1 MLGMG
6 VGKMSKKEEAVE
18 QLKNCENMH
27 IWVKPIR
34 DYIEELEAKEERAKK
49 VEELLGLY
57 RKHINTLCKKD
68 REGVKNSLFSSEHL
82 AYELYEKIK
91 TLEEELK

>member
-1 MLGMG
+1 MN
-6 VGKMSKKEEAVE
+6 K
-18 QLKNCENMH
+18 
-27 IWVKPIR
+27 
-34 DYIEELEAKEERAKK
+34 ELEVINLTLDLMKRFIQPTIFEGLKSDLNAIDFKLNRLAK

-68 REGVKNSLFSSEHL
+68 REGVKNSMFSSEHL

-91 TLEEELK
+91 QLEEELNNGNN

>member
-1 MLGMG
+1 MNY
-6 VGKMSKKEEAVE
+6 EEAISELNHELSVG
-18 QLKNCENMH
+18 N
-27 IWVKPIR
+27 IGVITR
-34 DYIEELEAKEERAKK
+34 DNIAKALTYAQNEH
-49 VEELLGLY
+49 ELLRLY

-91 TLEEELK
+91 QLEEELNNGNN